1 MESAFKR
8 VLTNRNPKFEFLLEK
23 KLAFPCQ
30 ARVSEPRFGQGFPKV
45 PEERYL
51 SGVAKKRDQTELIK
65 SINAKY
71 AVNKTLKEIKERGL
85 NKRDLIY

>member
-30 ARVSEPRFGQGFPKV
+30 ARVSEPRFGYGFPKV
-45 PEERYL
+45 PEERYRSWRN
-51 SGVAKKRDQTELIK
+51 SGK
-65 SINAKY
+65 SLTVSK
-71 AVNKTLKEIKERGL
+71 L
-85 NKRDLIY
+85 

>member
-45 PEERYL
+45 PEERYHL
-51 SGVAKKRDQTELIK
+51 AFYEVVTPSG
-65 SINAKY
+65 
-71 AVNKTLKEIKERGL
+71 LKGL
-85 NKRDLIY
+85 L

>member
-45 PEERYL
+45 PEERYTFYGINLGL
-51 SGVAKKRDQTELIK
+51 SPMQIFFEKL
-65 SINAKY
+65 
-71 AVNKTLKEIKERGL
+71 
-85 NKRDLIY
+85 